1 MKTIYVV
8 RHAKAGLGGT
18 HTGDF
23 DRKLNE
29 VGLKAAHFMAE
40 LLEQRGVVPEL
51 VLSSPAERAINT
63 AEIFCDILRYPKERL
78 EKRMEIYE
86 GGAGRLLT
94 ILQQIADTNK
104 TVMLFG
110 HNPTIS
116 SFSNLLA
123 VGDIDSLATCGVVR
137 IDVAVDSWR
146 EVRPGSGKLIW
157 YEFPKR
163 YQ

>member
-1 MKTIYVV
+1 MKTIYIV